1 MHFVPVLELMSDS
14 LTTISVESHICTSHQ
29 FNLLTQGP
37 IALNLVKRYWE
48 LMVLKNVVFLSRPF
62 WSSQRFLGS
71 KDGTKFWWL
80 SWFPAHEVLGQHLC
94 TGLYVCYSPL
104 NGSMTVVADAQKVI
118 TRTPFPKPSTEEF
131 LGCRP
136 AQFYSSQK
144 HFPRTTGNLD
154 LYQICIRRFWA
165 FKKVFPWWE
174 SWMLNLIGVNNSFY

>member
-1 MHFVPVLELMSDS
+1 MSAYP
-14 LTTISVESHICTSHQ
+14 II
-29 FNLLTQGP
+29 QGP
-37 IALNLVKRYWE
+37 LNIPWIIICFNKGPSINYVVSRGRGVKNYQFYLVKRRLRGGEGVKNRQFWDDIVYW
-48 LMVLKNVVFLSRPF
+48 RP
-62 WSSQRFLGS
+62 L
-71 KDGTKFWWL
+71 
-80 SWFPAHEVLGQHLC
+80 
-94 TGLYVCYSPL
+94 SPL

-165 FKKVFPWWE
+165 FKTVFPWWE